1 VSNYVDRVFLFV
13 ESQTDTTTNMNET
26 MTTNAVTESSTTTTV
41 GNQSA
46 AVATQNVVFIGIVGA
61 SLLAVIARL

>member
-13 ESQTDTTTNMNET
+13 ESQTNTTTNMTET
-26 MTTNAVTESSTTTTV
+26 MTTNAVTESSTTV
-41 GNQSA
+41 GNQ
-46 AVATQNVVFIGIVGA
+46 AVADATQNVVFIGIVGA